1 MSNHLTEK
9 TMPPEQSVAEP
20 VRWLRLLPRWSL
32 VAGFVILALPV
43 VIFGGVGQQ
52 ASDNVLGAEY
62 AELLQAIRDPVI
74 YRVGMTLDAVG
85 WLMIGGSL
93 LILAGVLRRH
103 APIRASFIAVCG
115 IAQLTG
121 SLGGF
126 MRLNGISDLATHYAI
141 AAPDQQ
147 AVLLESYLNL
157 WRVINSFFHAGNL
170 LQGAGFLLVAWAV
183 FSLSSFPRWLAIWL
197 ALPGL
202 LPIAQFILVAAGA
215 PFSLPLIIFHVV
227 IGTVALN
234 FAMAVALWRP
244 SSKLVSAVAGE
255 SAER

>member
-1 MSNHLTEK
+1 MNSSTHDSET
-9 TMPPEQSVAEP
+9 T
-20 VRWLRLLPRWSL
+20 RWLRLLPRWSL
-32 VAGFVILALPV
+32 VAGLVILALPV

-62 AELLQAIRDPVI
+62 AELLQAIRNPGM

-93 LILAGVLRRH
+93 LILAGILRRH
-103 APIRASFIAVCG
+103 APIRAIFIAACG

-126 MRLNGISDLATHYAI
+126 MRLNGISDLAVHYAT
-141 AAPDQQ
+141 AAPDQR

-157 WRVINSFFHAGNL
+157 WRVVNSQFHAGNL

-183 FSLSSFPRWLAIWL
+183 FSLSGFPRWLAIWL

-202 LPIAQFILVAAGA
+202 LPLVQFILVAAGT
-215 PFSLPLIIFHVV
+215 PFSLPLIIFHVIV
-227 IGTVALN
+227 GTVAMN
-234 FAMAVALWRP
+234 FAIAIALWRP
-244 SSKLVSAVAGE
+244 SPTLVSAVAGE
-255 SAER
+255 SAGR